1 MEVQMDRNT
10 LPREKLASRGAAA
23 LSNEELLAL
32 ILGSGTQECN
42 VFELSRHISDYLSSA
57 TQVPTIESLCR
68 IRGLGKVKATQI
80 LACLELS
87 GRYILSNKAVAVM
100 TPEDLLS
107 RIAYMKYEAQ
117 EHLVAVTLNSANNV
131 INIHELTTGLVNQT
145 PVHPREAFVKAIED
159 RAVAVIFV
167 HNHPSGSTE
176 PSEQDYAITK
186 VLCAAGKIVQI
197 PVIDHI
203 IIGKCGFTSLCR
215 EMPELFE
222 GCMRNF

>member
-42 VFELSRHISDYLSSA
+42 GFELSRHSSEYLSSA

-222 GCMRNF
+222 GCMRDF

>member
-1 MEVQMDRNT
+1 
-10 LPREKLASRGAAA
+10 
-23 LSNEELLAL
+23 
-32 ILGSGTQECN
+32 

-215 EMPELFE
+215 ETPELFE
-222 GCMRNF
+222 GCMRDF

>member
-1 MEVQMDRNT
+1 MDRNT

-215 EMPELFE
+215 ETPELFE
-222 GCMRNF
+222 GYMRDF

>member
-1 MEVQMDRNT
+1 MDRNT

-42 VFELSRHISDYLSSA
+42 VFDLSRHISDYLSSA

-222 GCMRNF
+222 GCMRDF

>member
-215 EMPELFE
+215 ETPELFE
-222 GCMRNF
+222 GCMRDF

>member
-1 MEVQMDRNT
+1 MDRNT

-215 EMPELFE
+215 EMPELFG
-222 GCMRNF
+222 GCMRDF